1 MSINR
6 PFPGT
11 LAVLA
16 PLLLVIQTD
25 PALAYIDSSSVW
37 MGVQA
42 VVAVLAGG
50 VVALKLYWSQ
60 FRDRVRRL
68 FGRQNGVE
76 EGEDK
81 VDKG

>member
-1 MSINR
+1 
-6 PFPGT
+6 
-11 LAVLA
+11 
-16 PLLLVIQTD
+16 
-25 PALAYIDSSSVW
+25 
-37 MGVQA
+37 
-42 VVAVLAGG
+42 VAVLAGG